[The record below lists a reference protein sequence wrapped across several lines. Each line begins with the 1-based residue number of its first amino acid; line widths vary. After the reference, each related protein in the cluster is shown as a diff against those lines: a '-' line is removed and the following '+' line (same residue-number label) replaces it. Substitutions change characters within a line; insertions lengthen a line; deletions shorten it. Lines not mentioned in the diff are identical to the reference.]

1 MEASLT
7 RIPHSRYSIT
17 PPSVIRRRRSE
28 GLVTQIKPV
37 YKLTCKHCHTILSAR
52 SMKDILLS
60 NAQIELFSTDTPS
73 ESLQILDKDYVTAS
87 CYCRIRDVACL
98 KCGCVIGYHVVS
110 PCIQCLES
118 CNNGHFWMFH
128 SNACESSERR
138 VNSKVVTW
146 HHLQRPHLDIEFLR
160 GNQLA
165 YEQLC
170 R

>member
-17 PPSVIRRRRSE
+17 PPSVIRRRRNE
-28 GLVTQIKPV
+28 GWVTQIKPV

-73 ESLQILDKDYVTAS
+73 E
-87 CYCRIRDVACL
+87 RIRDVACL
-98 KCGCVIGYHVVS
+98 KCGCVIGYHVIS

-146 HHLQRPHLDIEFLR
+146 PHLQRPHLDIEFLR

-165 YEQLC
+165 YDQLC